1 MKPFRAIASLV
12 LYALVLTSCRGGA
25 PEGGGPPG
33 GMPAMPVDVLTLTP
47 KPVDRST
54 EYVATVK
61 SRRSTTIQPQVDGF
75 VTRINVRPGQRV
87 GAGAVL
93 MQIDAGRQQAAVASV
108 EAMRQARVADL
119 EFARQ
124 QAARAKKLL
133 AGGAISQEEYDRATT
148 QLQTLEA
155 QVRTLDAQ
163 IREQRV
169 ALGYHNVTA
178 LSPGVVGD
186 IPVRVG
192 DRVTPQTVLTT
203 IDDSAGLELY
213 INVPVQQAPGLKND
227 LQVQVLDQNGQ
238 QTAMSRINFVAPSV
252 DPSTQSVLA
261 KAPLASS
268 LPYRPDQIVRVRVV
282 WASDPTITVP
292 LIAVSRV
299 NAQHFVFVAEKGEGG
314 ATVARQRPVQLG
326 QLVGNDYVVLGGLKE
341 GDQLI
346 VSGTQMLGDGMPVQ
360 PKPAAAPPPAAP
372 APSPS
377 GTR

>member
-1 MKPFRAIASLV
+1 MKPSRAFASLV
-12 LYALVLTSCRGGA
+12 VYALILAGCRGGA
-25 PEGGGPPG
+25 PEGAGGAPPGG
-33 GMPAMPVDVLTLTP
+33 GMPAMPVDVLILTP
-47 KPVDRST
+47 KPVDRSS

-87 GAGAVL
+87 GTGAVL

-108 EAMRQARVADL
+108 EAMRAARQADL
-119 EFARQ
+119 QFARQ
-124 QAARAKKLL
+124 QAERAKKLL
-133 AGGAISQEEYDRATT
+133 AGGAISQEEYDRAITN
-148 QLQTLEA
+148 LQTLEA

-178 LSPGVVGD
+178 LTSGVVGD

-203 IDDSAGLELY
+203 IDEAAGLELY
-213 INVPVQQAPGLKND
+213 INVPVQQATGLKND
-227 LQVQVLDQNGQ
+227 LLVHLLDQNGQ
-238 QTAMSRINFVAPSV
+238 QVAASRVNFVAPSV
-252 DPSTQSVLA
+252 DPATQSVLA
-261 KAPLASS
+261 KAPLAAN
-268 LPYRPDQIVRVRVV
+268 LPFRPDQVVRVRVV
-282 WASDPTITVP
+282 WASDPTLTVP

-299 NAQHFVFVAEKGEGG
+299 NAQHFVFVAEKGQGG
-314 ATVARQRPVQLG
+314 ATVAKQRAVQLG
-326 QLVGNDYVVLGGLKE
+326 SLVGNDYIVLGGLKA

-346 VSGTQMLGDGMPVQ
+346 VSSTQMLGDGAPVQ
-360 PKPAAAPPPAAP
+360 VKPAAPQAP
-372 APSPS
+372 APS

>member
-1 MKPFRAIASLV
+1 MKPCR
-12 LYALVLTSCRGGA
+12 ALVLLFLFSLTAAACRGGS
-25 PEGGGPPG
+25 PEGAGGGPPG
-33 GMPAMPVDVLTLTP
+33 GMPAMGVEVLTLTP
-47 KPVDRST
+47 RPVDRTS

-87 GAGAVL
+87 GTGSVL
-93 MQIDAGRQQAAVASV
+93 MQIDAGRQQAAVASI
-108 EAMRQARVADL
+108 EAMRASRQADL
-119 EFARQ
+119 QFARQ
-124 QAARAKKLL
+124 QAERAKKLL
-133 AGGAISQEEYDRATT
+133 AGGAISQEEYDRAITN
-148 QLQTLEA
+148 LQTLEA

-178 LSPGVVGD
+178 LTSGVVGD

-203 IDDSAGLELY
+203 IDESAGLELY
-213 INVPVQQAPGLKND
+213 INVPVQQAAGLRND
-227 LQVQVLDQNGQ
+227 LQVHVLDQDGRQ
-238 QTAMSRINFVAPSV
+238 VAMSRTNFVAPSV

-261 KAPLASS
+261 TAPLGAN
-268 LPYRPDQIVRVRVV
+268 LPFRPDQVLRVRVV

-299 NAQHFVFVAEKGEGG
+299 NAQHFVFIAEKGEGG
-314 ATVARQRPVQLG
+314 ATVARHRAVQLG
-326 QLVGNDYVVLGGLKE
+326 ALVGNDYIVLGGLKPGE
-341 GDQLI
+341 QLI
-346 VSGTQMLGDGMPVQ
+346 VSSTQMLGDGMPVQ
-360 PKPAAAPPPAAP
+360 VKPAAAPAAPPA
-372 APSPS
+372 

>member
-1 MKPFRAIASLV
+1 MTSSREFAAFVLCSLI
-12 LYALVLTSCRGGA
+12 LFAGCGGA
-25 PEGGGPPG
+25 PESAGGAPPG
-33 GMPAMPVDVLTLTP
+33 AMAMPVEVLTLAP
-47 KPVDRST
+47 KPVDRTS

-87 GAGAVL
+87 SRGSVL

-108 EAMRQARVADL
+108 EAMRAARQADL
-119 EFARQ
+119 QFARQ
-124 QAARAKKLL
+124 QAERARKLL
-133 AGGAISQEEYDRATT
+133 AGGAISQEEYDRAITN
-148 QLQTLEA
+148 LQTLEA

-178 LSPGVVGD
+178 LTSGVVGD

-203 IDDSAGLELY
+203 IDESAGLELY
-213 INVPVQQAPGLKND
+213 INVPVQQATGLKND

-238 QTAMSRINFVAPSV
+238 QVAASRINFVAPSV

-261 KAPLASS
+261 KAPLEAN
-268 LPYRPDQIVRVRVV
+268 LPFRPDQVVRVRVV
-282 WASDPTITVP
+282 WSSDPTLTVP

-299 NAQHFVFVAEKGEGG
+299 NAQHFVFVADKGEGG
-314 ATVARQRPVQLG
+314 ATVARQRAVQLG
-326 QLVGNDYVVLGGLKE
+326 ALAGNDYIVLGGLKP

-360 PKPAAAPPPAAP
+360 VK
-372 APSPS
+372 
-377 GTR
+377 